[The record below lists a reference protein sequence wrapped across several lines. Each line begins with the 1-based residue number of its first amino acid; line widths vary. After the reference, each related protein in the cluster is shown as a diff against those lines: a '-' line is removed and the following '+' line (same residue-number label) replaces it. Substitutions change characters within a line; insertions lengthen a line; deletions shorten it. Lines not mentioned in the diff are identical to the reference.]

1 MENIS
6 ILIKKP
12 RLDVWTML
20 KEDLIDLDKLEL
32 NEAAIEKDS
41 STVYNKKIR

>member
-6 ILIKKP
+6 ILIIKP

-20 KEDLIDLDKLEL
+20 KEDLIDSDKLEL